1 MCIRD
6 RNTKYLKKYDSYVRE
21 VQIPFPENAWGKS
34 YKRESSILMQLWF
47 EEFDGK
53 IYTFDLKRVGST
65 SDYIMEISLIENKK
79 IIPVY
84 QYLLIAEKKFSYQ

>member
-1 MCIRD
+1 
-6 RNTKYLKKYDSYVRE
+6 
-21 VQIPFPENAWGKS
+21 
-34 YKRESSILMQLWF
+34 MQLWF